1 MPVRI
6 IIAEDHP
13 MFRSGVRGLLA
24 TTDDLEVVGEAADGE
39 AAVRL
44 AGELLPELV
53 LMDIRMPGLN
63 GIEATRRIRE
73 RHPLTEVLILSMH
86 SDDQSVFTAMR
97 AGAKG
102 YVLKDADEEEL
113 LQSIRMVGS
122 GRAVFGKGIAERMM
136 QYFAAHAG
144 NAVDSGAAGQGGGAT
159 DGTGGSSGR
168 AGGADTDG
176 DMDWRRLAASDTF
189 SGLTRR
195 EAEILA
201 RIASGDTNAR
211 IAERLFIS
219 AKTVANHV
227 STILSKLQVLD
238 RHEARKLVERTRPP
252 ESL

>member
-1 MPVRI
+1 LP
-6 IIAEDHP
+6 DP
-13 MFRSGVRGLLA
+13 
-24 TTDDLEVVGEAADGE
+24 DL
-39 AAVRL
+39 
-44 AGELLPELV
+44 
-53 LMDIRMPGLN
+53 MNTRMHGLN
-63 GIEATRRIRE
+63 GNEATRHIRE
-73 RHPLTEVLILSMH
+73 RHPQTEVLILSMH

-136 QYFAAHAG
+136 QYFAAHTG
-144 NAVDSGAAGQGGGAT
+144 NAVGSGDGGGAT
-159 DGTGGSSGR
+159 DGTDGSSGSSRR
-168 AGGADTDG
+168 ANGYATDG
-176 DMDWRRLAASDTF
+176 DTDWRRLAASDTF

>member
-6 IIAEDHP
+6 VIAEDHP

-39 AAVRL
+39 EAVRI

-63 GIEATRRIRE
+63 GIEATRLIRE
-73 RHPLTEVLILSMH
+73 RYPRTEVLILSMH

-122 GRAVFGKGIAERMM
+122 GRAVFGTGIAERMM

-144 NAVDSGAAGQGGGAT
+144 SAGDSPAVDSG
-159 DGTGGSSGR
+159 SGR
-168 AGGADTDG
+168 AEIADGRGGT
-176 DMDWRRLAASDTF
+176 DWRQLAASETF

-201 RIASGDTNAR
+201 RIASGDTNAQ

-227 STILSKLQVLD
+227 STILGKLQVLD

-252 ESL
+252 GSL

>member
-6 IIAEDHP
+6 VIAEDHP
-13 MFRSGVRGLLA
+13 MFRSGMRGLLA

-39 AAVRL
+39 EAVRV
-44 AGELLPELV
+44 AGELLPALV

-63 GIEATRRIRE
+63 GIEATRLIRE
-73 RHPLTEVLILSMH
+73 RHPGTEVLVLSMH
-86 SDDQSVFTAMR
+86 SDDRSVFAAMR

-102 YVLKDADEEEL
+102 YVLKDADGDEL

-122 GRAVFGKGIAERMM
+122 GRAVFGTGIAERMM
-136 QYFAAHAG
+136 QYFAERTAPGADF
-144 NAVDSGAAGQGGGAT
+144 ASDGAA
-159 DGTGGSSGR
+159 DR
-168 AGGADTDG
+168 EADA
-176 DMDWRRLAASDTF
+176 DWRLLAASGAF

-195 EAEILA
+195 ETEILA

-238 RHEARKLVERTRPP
+238 RHEARRLVEQSRPP
-252 ESL
+252 ERP